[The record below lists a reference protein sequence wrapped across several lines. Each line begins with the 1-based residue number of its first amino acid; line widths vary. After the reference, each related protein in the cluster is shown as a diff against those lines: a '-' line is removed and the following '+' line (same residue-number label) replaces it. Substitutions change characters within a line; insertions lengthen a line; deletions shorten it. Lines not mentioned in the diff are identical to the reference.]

1 MAAPGGGGR
10 DVSSKGH
17 FKSDVAETPEIDWSY
32 ESGQL
37 NDAPA
42 DGKDDM
48 DIKLSPAGAPASP
61 KGSVPESPMGASAL
75 SGDVLGS
82 PLSGSSSA
90 VPVGAPKDGKDGK
103 DGKDTKTAAPLDH
116 KGAAVDDSD
125 KESFYNGPGSYGHTE
140 GESDMD
146 IKGGKDCEKCKG
158 GDKKPHGGKGG
169 DKPPPCDGKG
179 PDCPKPSP
187 STSCA
192 TTSTPAP
199 PPPPPAST
207 PACPLAS
214 NGVTPCAA
222 PKSPPTEKA
231 KTPEGET
238 KPPVQVGAPAP
249 TAPPSKPEAPK
260 TPAGAK
266 PPKPAPSTPVTQ
278 HGAASGLSVGPL
290 SQLAVVGVV
299 SYAVIALIL

>member
-158 GDKKPHGGKGG
+158 GDK
-169 DKPPPCDGKG
+169 PPPCDGKG

-192 TTSTPAP
+192 TTSTPA